1 MGRLRAGVSRRCP
14 MGGGAAGGRR
24 FLGVVTGAQAVL
36 HDVVDA
42 DLFSTVSSYLLNL
55 EEHHL
60 LATGVF
66 SSDADVLCWLTNPLT
81 REAVVSSCE
90 NQVGGAAAAGRPGW
104 LAVVNGS
111 SSAVFEMSRTGLSS
125 AVAVMASAG
134 AGVSLVRQSSS
145 AAGAMS
151 WLSTSRAAD
160 ILSILAAETGTESE
174 VPTTLFSSRS
184 SPGCSAPACAQA
196 GSSLSGNVEATKLRQ
211 VTSTAS
217 LAEACSSCCSPNA
230 DCGCSGRA
238 PITSTAAPEADV
250 WAPASAARAS
260 SHALLSR
267 DDPPPLPLP
276 FYPAKKRKM
285 DLAAPSRAESRPHV
299 SRSSPSA
306 GPGTRDVVKFSA
318 VDSLPSSGRQL
329 GTAGFVTGH
338 FVPTRSGERTK
349 GSAADRGIERPPG
362 PVGRPARGFAAVC
375 GADRHSQG
383 DGSSLSTRSSP
394 ELRRSGPVRARSSV
408 QVGTS
413 ASSGADELPMPA
425 TRHRQPLPLGPLS
438 AQAATGKW
446 GPLFERMAVA
456 QACTFVSG
464 GPGVGKTAFLRGFSS
479 VLRKHLP
486 ADGAVVIC
494 APMGSSAH
502 SAAGVTY
509 HSFFGFPKEYAC
521 LESCASR
528 EAARL
533 LRQRK
538 YAPVRR
544 RLAQV
549 RVLLLDE
556 ISMIPADRLDV
567 MVELIEQSRGESAA
581 PCTFYV
587 FGDFLQLRSSVG
599 DWAFKARCWQRLF
612 GSNVLELTKVHRQ
625 HQLDYIAAIQDARF
639 GVYSPA
645 LKKLMDAR
653 QVSPESYKAIET
665 TTLHLVPTH
674 AKVLSHNSMCLARLS
689 PAGGPRRSVAVDSV
703 ALDRDLDVVGCMQD
717 AENQLLSVSTRS
729 RDAALADC
737 LAPAVVPHCLHARV
751 MYTSNAKLALGLF
764 HGCIGFITAYQSD
777 GTAVVR
783 FANVR
788 LPMGTRLTEVY
799 DAGDDWVEVC
809 CPPVDYECRMYSH
822 KGVVAVRK
830 QVPFVLG
837 WAITIHRAQSL
848 TLTEAVLDIEAAFE
862 AGMVHTAVSRVSNS
876 SNVYVKSFNPLRLF
890 ADPAV
895 VKMYLETWVR
905 V

>member
-1 MGRLRAGVSRRCP
+1 MA
-14 MGGGAAGGRR
+14 GGAAGGRR
-24 FLGVVTGAQAVL
+24 FVGVVTRAQAVF

-55 EEHHL
+55 QELHL

-66 SSDADVLCWLTNPLT
+66 SCDADVLCWLTNPLT
-81 REAVVSSCE
+81 RETVASSCE
-90 NQVGGAAAAGRPGW
+90 NQVGAAAATGSPKW

-111 SSAVFEMSRTGLSS
+111 SSAVFEMSTTGLSS
-125 AVAVMASAG
+125 AVTVLASVG
-134 AGVSLVRQSSS
+134 AGVSLARRCSS

-151 WLSTSRAAD
+151 WLSTSRGAD
-160 ILSILAAETGTESE
+160 ILSVLTVEPGIESDAPTAL
-174 VPTTLFSSRS
+174 VPSRS
-184 SPGCSAPACAQA
+184 PPGCAPA
-196 GSSLSGNVEATKLRQ
+196 GSSLSGNVEAAQLKLVRPS
-211 VTSTAS
+211 TSS
-217 LAEACSSCCSPNA
+217 LAAVCSGCC
-230 DCGCSGRA
+230 DRKVCGGCSGWA
-238 PITSTAAPEADV
+238 SITSAPAPEADV
-250 WAPASAARAS
+250 WAPPPAAHVSSRAS
-260 SHALLSR
+260 LLR
-267 DDPPPLPLP
+267 DDPPSLPLP
-276 FYPAKKRKM
+276 FFPAKKRKL
-285 DLAAPSRAESRPHV
+285 DVAAPGPRVYRPLV
-299 SRSSPSA
+299 SWSSPSA
-306 GPGTRDVVKFSA
+306 CASTCELVESTL
-318 VDSLPSSGRQL
+318 VDPLPSSVRRIGNAAIPATDL
-329 GTAGFVTGH
+329 LAAT
-338 FVPTRSGERTK
+338 SGSSKHPVDCAVE
-349 GSAADRGIERPPG
+349 RGIGRVPG
-362 PVGRPARGFAAVC
+362 PVSRLVRGSASVSGAV
-375 GADRHSQG
+375 GHSHR

-394 ELRRSGPVRARSSV
+394 GLQRSAPMRARSAAL
-408 QVGTS
+408 VGFD

-425 TRHRQPLPLGPLS
+425 ARHRQPLPLGPLS
-438 AQAATGKW
+438 AQAATGEW
-446 GPLFERMAVA
+446 EPLFESLAVA
-456 QACTFVSG
+456 QASTFVSG
-464 GPGVGKTAFLRGFSS
+464 GPGVGKTTFLRGFAA

-486 ADGAVVIC
+486 SDGAVVTC
-494 APMGSSAH
+494 APTGSSAH

-509 HSFFGFPKEYAC
+509 HSFFGFPKEYEC
-521 LESCASR
+521 HESSASR

-538 YAPVRR
+538 FAPVRR

-556 ISMIPADRLDV
+556 VSMIPADRLDV

-581 PCTFYV
+581 PCTLYV
-587 FGDFLQLRSSVG
+587 FGDFLQLRSYVG
-599 DWAFKARCWQRLF
+599 DWAFKARCWHRLF
-612 GSNVLELTKVHRQ
+612 GTNVLELTRVHRQ
-625 HQLDYIAAIQDARF
+625 HQLDFIAAIQDARF

-653 QVSPESYKAIET
+653 EVSGESYKAVET
-665 TTLHLVPTH
+665 TALHLVPTH
-674 AKVLSHNSMCLARLS
+674 AKVLSHNSTCLARLS
-689 PAGGPRRSVAVDSV
+689 PVGGPRRSVALDSI
-703 ALDRDLDVVGCMQD
+703 ALDRDSDVVGCTRD
-717 AENQLLSVSTRS
+717 AQQLLLSVSTRS

-737 LAPAVVPHCLHARV
+737 LAPVVVPHCLHARV

-783 FANVR
+783 FSNIR
-788 LPMGTRLTEVY
+788 LPVGTRLTEVY

-809 CPPVDYECRMYSH
+809 CPPVDFECRMYSY

-876 SNVYVKSFNPLRLF
+876 SHVYVKSFNPLRLY

-895 VKMYLETWVR
+895 VKLYLETLVR